1 MSPHTETLAE
11 KLDNEAK
18 FIDESARGEST
29 FGYLRLAGIAEGLKI
44 AAEMVRIFGD
54 KDITN
59 DEALKYENHKLF

>member
-11 KLDNEAK
+11 KLDGEAK
-18 FIDESARGEST
+18 FVDARAKGEST
-29 FGYLRLAGIAEGLKI
+29 FGYLRLTGIAEGLKI

-59 DEALKYENHKLF
+59 DEALKYKDNS